1 MALLLNTNLR
11 APRQI
16 KPVQEFMTQQALQR
30 LMRGALL
37 SHKYHAIQLAILQ
50 SIMLSPLPEE
60 TLSSNALQLSGLL

>member
-30 LMRGALL
+30 LIRGALL
-37 SHKYHAIQLAILQ
+37 SHKYHAMQPATLRL
-50 SIMLSPLPEE
+50 IMLSPLPEA
-60 TLSSNALQLSGLL
+60 TLSSNAPLN